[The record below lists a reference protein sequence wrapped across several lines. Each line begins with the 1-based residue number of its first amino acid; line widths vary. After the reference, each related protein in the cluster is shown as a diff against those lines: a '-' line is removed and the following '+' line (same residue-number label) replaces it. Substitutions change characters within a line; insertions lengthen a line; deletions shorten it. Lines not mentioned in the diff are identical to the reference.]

1 LGSDEWF
8 VPRLK
13 KSDMVANTYSY
24 VPQTAR
30 TMPLVITPEV
40 GIPLPLDVTPE
51 EAEQFRERAKAACRT
66 IQELIDAGAEV
77 EITEEDNRAAHQ
89 LFASN
94 TPVNVNRASA
104 GTVLKL
110 EALLNEFDHEF
121 LNANKRITNY
131 VTNRLLIESIDED
144 PRIRIKALEL
154 LGKRR
159 GVNLFSDKIEV
170 TIKDKPTVELESELT
185 LLLEKYMGNAEIV
198 ENIAQPKEESII
210 DLDSI
215 LGPIDA

>member
-1 LGSDEWF
+1 
-8 VPRLK
+8 
-13 KSDMVANTYSY
+13 
-24 VPQTAR
+24 
-30 TMPLVITPEV
+30 MPLVITPEI

-77 EITEEDNRAAHQ
+77 EITEEDNRIAHQ
-89 LFASN
+89 LFANN
-94 TPVNVNRASA
+94 TPVKVGRTPPGAI
-104 GTVLKL
+104 LKL

-121 LNANKRITNY
+121 LGANRRITNY
-131 VTNRLLIESIDED
+131 VTNRLLEESIDED
-144 PRIRIKALEL
+144 PRIRLKALEL
-154 LGKRR
+154 LGKRK
-159 GVNLFSDKIEV
+159 GVNLFSDQIEV
-170 TIKDKPTVELESELT
+170 TLKEKPTTEIESELT

-198 ENIAQPKEESII
+198 EDETPEVHASVI